1 MASTCLFGFNPFNIY
16 ILFNTNFKEE
26 IIMKK
31 ALALTLSLIMASGLA
46 LSGCGGSAETATDSS
61 ADETAAESEASG
73 DNVIKI
79 GVLEPITGSYA
90 AGAAIEIEGIEIAHD
105 ERPTV
110 TLDGTEYTIELVEA
124 DNKSDKVEASTAA
137 QRLIENDQVTAIIGS
152 YSSVPSV
159 GASEAIKAGETPAVG
174 VSCTNPL
181 VTEGNDW
188 YFRVCFIDPY
198 QGTVMAHYAFE
209 ELGAT
214 KVGVAYDVA
223 SDYST
228 GLAQYFMEEFK
239 SLTGDDASIVEATYQ
254 TGDQDFSAQIT
265 NLAAAEPDCFFVPGN
280 YTECALLIK
289 QARQQGVELPMLG
302 GDTFEINDF
311 LEVGGSEVE
320 GTVFSTFFDSNADL
334 SSKTG
339 EFVQAYRDAN
349 NAEPAGVTALAYDA
363 YMLICDALES
373 CGTTDKAALRDAIAA
388 SEYDGVTGLTSFDE
402 NGDPS
407 KPAVIKV
414 ANTADQTFDYVTT
427 ISVE

>member
-1 MASTCLFGFNPFNIY
+1 
-16 ILFNTNFKEE
+16 
-26 IIMKK
+26 MKK
-31 ALALTLSLIMASGLA
+31 ALALTLSLVMAASLSLA
-46 LSGCGGSAETATDSS
+46 GCGSSTDTATD
-61 ADETAAESEASG
+61 DTAAEAEGEETSSSDSG
-73 DNVIKI
+73 DVIKI

-90 AGAAIEIEGIEIAHD
+90 AGGAIEIEGIEIANS

-110 TLDGTEYTIELVEA
+110 TVDGTEYTIELVQA
-124 DNKSDKVEASTAA
+124 DNKSDKVEAVTAA
-137 QRLIENDQVTAIIGS
+137 QRLIENDNVTAIIGS

-159 GASEAIKAGETPAVG
+159 GASEAVKAGETPTVG

-198 QGTVMAHYAFE
+198 QGTVMAYYAYE

-239 SLTGDDASIVEATYQ
+239 NLTGDEDSIVEATYQ

-311 LEVGGSEVE
+311 LEVGGDEVD
-320 GTVFSTFFDSNADL
+320 GTVFSTFFDSNAEL

-339 EFVQAYRDAN
+339 EFVANYREAN
-349 NAEPAGVTALAYDA
+349 GTEPAGVTALAYDA

-373 CGTTDKAALRDAIAA
+373 CGSTDRAALRDAIAA
-388 SEYDGVTGLTSFDE
+388 IQYEGVTGLTAFDE

-414 ANTADQTFDYVTT
+414 ANTANQTFDYVTT

>member
-1 MASTCLFGFNPFNIY
+1 A
-16 ILFNTNFKEE
+16 
-26 IIMKK
+26 
-31 ALALTLSLIMASGLA
+31 
-46 LSGCGGSAETATDSS
+46 
-61 ADETAAESEASG
+61 
-73 DNVIKI
+73 
-79 GVLEPITGSYA
+79 
-90 AGAAIEIEGIEIAHD
+90 
-105 ERPTV
+105 
-110 TLDGTEYTIELVEA
+110 
-124 DNKSDKVEASTAA
+124 TAA
-137 QRLIENDQVTAIIGS
+137 QRLIENDNVTAIIGS

-198 QGTVMAHYAFE
+198 QGTVMAHYAYE

-239 SLTGDDASIVEATYQ
+239 NLTGDEDSIVEATYQ

-311 LEVGGSEVE
+311 LEVGGDEVD
-320 GTVFSTFFDSNADL
+320 GTVFSTFFDSNAEL

-339 EFVQAYRDAN
+339 EFVSNYREAN
-349 NAEPAGVTALAYDA
+349 GTEPAGVTALAYDA

-373 CGTTDKAALRDAIAA
+373 CGSTDRATLRDAIAA
-388 SEYDGVTGLTSFDE
+388 SQYEGVTGLTAFDE

>member
-1 MASTCLFGFNPFNIY
+1 
-16 ILFNTNFKEE
+16 
-26 IIMKK
+26 MKK
-31 ALALTLSLIMASGLA
+31 ALALTLSLVMAASLSLA
-46 LSGCGGSAETATDSS
+46 GCGSSTDTATD
-61 ADETAAESEASG
+61 DTAAEAEGEEASSSDSG
-73 DNVIKI
+73 DVIKI

-90 AGAAIEIEGIEIAHD
+90 AGGAIEIEGIEIANS

-110 TLDGTEYTIELVEA
+110 TVDGTEYTIELVQA
-124 DNKSDKVEASTAA
+124 DNKSDKVEAATAA
-137 QRLIENDQVTAIIGS
+137 QRLIENDNVTAIIGS

-159 GASEAIKAGETPAVG
+159 GASEAVKAGETPTVG

-198 QGTVMAHYAFE
+198 QGTVMAHYAYE

-239 SLTGDDASIVEATYQ
+239 NLTGDEDSIVEATYQ

-311 LEVGGSEVE
+311 LEVGGDEVD
-320 GTVFSTFFDSNADL
+320 GTVFSTFFDSNAEL

-339 EFVQAYRDAN
+339 EFVANYREAN
-349 NAEPAGVTALAYDA
+349 GTEPAGVTALAYDA

-373 CGTTDKAALRDAIAA
+373 CGSTDRAALRDAIVAIQY
-388 SEYDGVTGLTSFDE
+388 EGVTGLTAFDE

>member
-1 MASTCLFGFNPFNIY
+1 
-16 ILFNTNFKEE
+16 
-26 IIMKK
+26 MKK
-31 ALALTLSLIMASGLA
+31 ALALTLSLCLLSGA
-46 LSGCGGSAETATDSS
+46 MLSGCGETSTDTAT
-61 ADETAAESEASG
+61 DETAAEEADTSEAAG
-73 DNVIKI
+73 DVIKV
-79 GVLEPITGSYA
+79 GVLQPMTGSYA
-90 AGAAIEIEGIEIAHD
+90 AGGAIETEGINIAHE

-110 TLDGTEYTIELVEA
+110 TLDGVEYTVELVEA

-137 QRLIENDQVTAIIGS
+137 QRLIENDGVVAIIGS
-152 YSSVPSV
+152 YSSVPSI
-159 GASEAIKAGETPAVG
+159 GAGEAIKAGEIPAIG

-198 QGTVMAHYAFE
+198 QGTVMAHYAYE

-239 SLTGDDASIVEATYQ
+239 TLTGDDSSIVEATYQ

-265 NLAAAEPDCFFVPGN
+265 NLAAADPDCIFAPGN

-289 QARQQGVELPMLG
+289 QARQLGVELPILG
-302 GDTFEINDF
+302 GDTWEIDDF
-311 LEVGGSEVE
+311 IEVGGDEVD
-320 GTVFSTFFDSNADL
+320 GVVFSTFFDSNADL

-339 EFVQAYRDAN
+339 EFVQNYRDAN

-363 YMLICDALES
+363 YMLLCDAMEA
-373 CGTTDKAALRDAIAA
+373 CGTTEHTALRDAIAA
-388 SEYDGVTGLTSFDE
+388 SEYEGVTGFTSFDE

-407 KPAVIKV
+407 KPAVIKTVNV
-414 ANTADQTFDYVTT
+414 ADKTFDYVTT
-427 ISVE
+427 ISAE